1 MFTINNYV
9 AATSLEEAYTTLVK
23 NKSNKILGG
32 TLWMRMGS
40 MNIHTAI
47 DLSKLGLDQI
57 VETEESFEIGAMCT
71 LRMLECHKGL
81 QAYKGGIIAH
91 CVKDIVGVQFRNG
104 ATIGGSLFSRF
115 GFSDPLTALLALDTY
130 VELYKGGVMTLE
142 AFINSPYEKDI
153 LVKIIIK
160 KEQDQ
165 LYNDKGVY
173 LTQRLARTDFPV
185 LAVAVTQGVA
195 GYKIV
200 VGARPSKAKCAHQ
213 AMTYINEEMLKHSG
227 ESLSDEVISTCTT
240 KAVEELD
247 FASNM
252 RGTKAYRE
260 HLANVLIKRALI
272 QLRG

>member
-9 AATSLEEAYTTLVK
+9 VATSLEEAYTTLTK

-47 DLSKLGLDQI
+47 DLGKLGLDQI
-57 VETEESFEIGAMCT
+57 VETEDSFEIGAMCT
-71 LRMLECHKGL
+71 LRMLECHEGL
-81 QAYKGGIIAH
+81 KAYKGGIVAN

-104 ATIGGSLFSRF
+104 ATIGGSIFSRF

-130 VELYKGGVMTLE
+130 VELYKGGTISLE
-142 AFINSPYEKDI
+142 EFIKSPYEKDI

-160 KEQDQ
+160 KEALPQ
-165 LYNDKGVY
+165 YNDKGIY
-173 LTQRLARTDFPV
+173 LTERLAHTDFPV
-185 LAVAVTQGVA
+185 LAVALTQGES
-195 GYKIV
+195 GYKIA
-200 VGARPSKAKCAHQ
+200 VGARPSKATLAHG
-213 AMTYINEEMLKHSG
+213 AMAYINEVNNKG
-227 ESLSDEVISTCTT
+227 EALSDEVITTCAH
-240 KAVEELD
+240 KVVEELN

-252 RGTKAYRE
+252 RGSKAYRE
-260 HLANVLIKRALI
+260 HLAVVLIKRALI

>member
-9 AATSLEEAYTTLVK
+9 VATSLEEAYTTLTK

-32 TLWMRMGS
+32 TLWMRMGT

-47 DLSKLGLDQI
+47 DLGKLGLDQI
-57 VETEESFEIGAMCT
+57 VETKDCFEIGAMCT
-71 LRMLECHKGL
+71 LRMLECHNGL
-81 QAYKGGIIAH
+81 KAYKGGIVAN

-104 ATIGGSLFSRF
+104 ATIGGSIFSRF

-130 VELYKGGVMTLE
+130 VELYKGGTISLE
-142 AFINSPYEKDI
+142 EFINSPYEKDI

-160 KEQDQ
+160 KEAH
-165 LYNDKGVY
+165 NEKGIY
-173 LTQRLARTDFPV
+173 LTERLAHTDFPV
-185 LAVAVTQGVA
+185 LAVALTQGEK
-195 GYKIV
+195 GYKIA
-200 VGARPSKAKCAHQ
+200 VGARPSKASLAHN
-213 AMTYINEEMLKHSG
+213 AMTYINEVLANNKG
-227 ESLSDEVISTCTT
+227 EALSDEVITTCAH
-240 KAVEELD
+240 KVVEELN

-260 HLANVLIKRALI
+260 HLAVVLIKRALI

>member
-9 AATSLEEAYTTLVK
+9 VATSLEEAYTTLTK

-47 DLSKLGLDQI
+47 DLGKLGLDQI
-57 VETEESFEIGAMCT
+57 VETEDSFEIGAMCT
-71 LRMLECHKGL
+71 LRMLECHEGL
-81 QAYKGGIIAH
+81 KAYKGGIVAN

-104 ATIGGSLFSRF
+104 ATIGGSIFSRF

-130 VELYKGGVMTLE
+130 VELYKGGTISLE
-142 AFINSPYEKDI
+142 EFIKSPYEKDI

-160 KEQDQ
+160 KEALPQ
-165 LYNDKGVY
+165 YNDKGIY
-173 LTQRLARTDFPV
+173 LTERLAHTDFPV
-185 LAVAVTQGVA
+185 LAVALTQCES
-195 GYKIV
+195 GYKIA
-200 VGARPSKAKCAHQ
+200 VGARPSKATLAHG
-213 AMTYINEEMLKHSG
+213 AMAYINEVNNKG
-227 ESLSDEVISTCTT
+227 EALSDEVITTCAH
-240 KAVEELD
+240 KVVEELN

-252 RGTKAYRE
+252 RGSKAYRE
-260 HLANVLIKRALI
+260 HLAVVLIKRALI